1 MSPCRASR
9 GHTAGVVL
17 AAGIVLAASLV
28 SAPLSQAVE
37 SLYLSGDK
45 VT

>member
-1 MSPCRASR
+1 MSPRRASR
-9 GHTAGVVL
+9 GHTAG
-17 AAGIVLAASLV
+17 IVLAASIVLALSLT
-28 SAPLSQAVE
+28 SAPLSQSVE

>member
-1 MSPCRASR
+1 MSPRRASR
-9 GHTAGVVL
+9 GHTAGIVL
-17 AAGIVLAASLV
+17 EAGIALAASLV